1 MKSYHFIKNF
11 ISNCNFQVQTEA
23 IKYIVKILKYGNKVQ
38 QEEMIKYANELLNNK
53 NFYTRRLFYTFLE
66 EAFEVFS
73 SKFMK
78 DNHLYESVIKILY
91 ETSSVN
97 LARFFRKFPLFYP
110 FIIENDINTEFH
122 IGSRIEIIKKSELFK
137 DRELVKVFISK

>member
-1 MKSYHFIKNF
+1 M
-11 ISNCNFQVQTEA
+11 
-23 IKYIVKILKYGNKVQ
+23 KILKYGNKVQ
-38 QEEMIKYANELLNNK
+38 QEEIIKYANELLNNK

-91 ETSSVN
+91 ETE
-97 LARFFRKFPLFYP
+97 RCQ
-110 FIIENDINTEFH
+110 I
-122 IGSRIEIIKKSELFK
+122 
-137 DRELVKVFISK
+137 